1 MPPNLLDEQI
11 IRTIPAQPMEAQVG
25 LLQDPL
31 PWVGRAQ
38 PAHPPQQKYYIPR
51 VIPNIQNSLV
61 HLRGRRWAEEGKE
74 GGIKI

>member
-25 LLQDPL
+25 LPQDPL

-38 PAHPPQQKYYIPR
+38 PAHPPQQKYYLPR
-51 VIPNIQNSLV
+51 VIPIIQKRGG
-61 HLRGRRWAEEGKE
+61 LRKEKE